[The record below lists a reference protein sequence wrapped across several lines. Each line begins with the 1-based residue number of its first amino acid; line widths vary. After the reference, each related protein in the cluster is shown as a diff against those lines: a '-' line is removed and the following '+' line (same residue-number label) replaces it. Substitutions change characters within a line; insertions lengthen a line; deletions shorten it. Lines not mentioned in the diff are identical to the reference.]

1 MLTDFA
7 TQNQSTLN
15 NERKGPRK
23 QSKKD
28 AKQRGAPVD
37 WANSLPNPT
46 YEKLNRILVRTEWEQ
61 KYRLATV
68 VALTREISDHIPLLL
83 DSGDKEPDKKQSL
96 FKFEQGW
103 LLREGFFELV
113 SEVWKKERRGTTS
126 MQEEVQ
132 HPCRSGKIN

>member
-1 MLTDFA
+1 MGTKI
-7 TQNQSTLN
+7 SI
-15 NERKGPRK
+15 G
-23 QSKKD
+23 
-28 AKQRGAPVD
+28 
-37 WANSLPNPT
+37 
-46 YEKLNRILVRTEWEQ
+46 
-61 KYRLATV
+61 TV